1 MHYKCG
7 ARKKHKAVLKFI
19 LESGEICKKKY
30 ERQGGE
36 SLILFLLPTI
46 FQYQRVLWLNPSR
59 LLHTTQLLLTFPREM
74 GEGTRRAL
82 ARNSRI
88 ETEAVEL
95 RQAKQNKIQSP
106 FPTTGSCLAKK
117 QPSHFRKDKCCN
129 SQSPPLSAPS
139 FYFCP
144 EAPQLGTSP
153 CCPGCAPPQ
162 LLVHLQP
169 AGWQAARAPHVLGSV
184 GAVLHSVN
192 LAA

>member
-1 MHYKCG
+1 MVKPQQAPTHH
-7 ARKKHKAVLKFI
+7 AAAPHFPQRD
-19 LESGEICKKKY
+19 
-30 ERQGGE
+30 GGRNQKGTSE
-36 SLILFLLPTI
+36 KLPH
-46 FQYQRVLWLNPSR
+46 RDRGSR
-59 LLHTTQLLLTFPREM
+59 AKT
-74 GEGTRRAL
+74 
-82 ARNSRI
+82 SK
-88 ETEAVEL
+88 
-95 RQAKQNKIQSP
+95 AKQRIQSP

-192 LAA
+192 LAV